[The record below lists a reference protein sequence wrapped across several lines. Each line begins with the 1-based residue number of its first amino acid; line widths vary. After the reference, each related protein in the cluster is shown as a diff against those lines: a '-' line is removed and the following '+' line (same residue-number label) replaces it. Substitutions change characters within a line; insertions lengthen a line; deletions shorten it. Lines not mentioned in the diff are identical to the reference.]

1 MPRLFTISD
10 VKYIDPQTLK
20 QWITIG
26 TTNLGSK
33 FVIIDVRDSDYA
45 GGHIVESVHI
55 PYSSFRD
62 EQLPLLLNRMRE
74 NGQDTAVFHCMLS
87 QQRGPSAAMKF
98 MHYLNEELARST
110 NQSEIEFIEN
120 IKIRILR
127 GGFSGWQQLYGD
139 DHRLTEEYDT
149 RLWKFGL

>member
-1 MPRLFTISD
+1 MPKLFTISD

-20 QWITIG
+20 QWINNG
-26 TTNLGSK
+26 VTNFGSK
-33 FVIIDVRDSDYA
+33 FVIIDVRDSDYV

-55 PYSSFRD
+55 PSSKFKD
-62 EQLPLLLNRMRE
+62 EQLPLLLNNMRQ
-74 NGQDTAVFHCMLS
+74 NGQETVVFHCMLS

-98 MHYLNEELARST
+98 MHYLNEELSQST
-110 NQSEIEFIEN
+110 NNSEIEFIEK
-120 IKIRILR
+120 IKICILR
-127 GGFSGWQQLYGD
+127 GGFSNWQQLYGD